1 MAIILYHH
9 AGVLPAGRLRLR
21 LAEALP
27 LRRWICGEED
37 DGSPNQTIPLRGHH
51 LICGRGEGA
60 PLFVELRCVEM
71 PYAGEAAPPHCG
83 HVTLSPP
90 TSDDSA
96 EADQVTALIADALMG
111 HEGGGLW
118 CRLGE
123 STGWLAA
130 AGMEETL
137 LRVSA
142 GEPLERA
149 GADPHRPSA
158 TIRRAI
164 TPAFHSEVPRTD
176 RLPTLVALVAPGSDG
191 RNTPPP
197 PPGWAQLGRRL
208 DNLDPAG
215 EWRIDP
221 RDDSAALL
229 TGRPGRIGITMHNAP
244 LPADWLQLALGHSD
258 WPGQPPDTAALR
270 WHTACLTLSC
280 DLETSAAGPHDTA
293 QVARTMA
300 AALLLLGQELH
311 AAGRLAALANPAH
324 ARLFP
329 PHYLSTL
336 AEALEAD
343 EVPAPLFISTAI
355 HATTP
360 GAVSLSTT
368 GLMPFLE
375 HEVEA
380 WNAPGD
386 ADALSEKLG
395 KVLRQLLL
403 QESVPRHGDT
413 LGSSPV
419 RVLHATSRAE
429 RPYAGG
435 KPIPALWLEFGEARP
450 YPSRPVAS
458 VAGVLRRPGGFGR
471 KGL

>member
-1 MAIILYHH
+1 MAIILYQQ
-9 AGVLPAGRLRLR
+9 AGVLPAGRLRAK

-37 DGSPNQTIPLRGHH
+37 DGSPNQSIPLRGHH

-60 PLFVELRCVEM
+60 PLFVELRCIEM
-71 PYAGEAAPPHCG
+71 PYAGDTAPPHCG

-90 TSDDSA
+90 TTDDPA

-118 CRLGE
+118 CRLSEG
-123 STGWLAA
+123 SGWMAA
-130 AGMEETL
+130 AGMEEV
-137 LRVSA
+137 LRRVAA
-142 GEPLERA
+142 GEPLQRA
-149 GADPHRPSA
+149 GTDPHRPSPA
-158 TIRRAI
+158 TRRAVA
-164 TPAFHSEVPRTD
+164 PAFHTEVPRTD
-176 RLPTLVALVAPGSDG
+176 RLPTLALLIAPGSDG

-197 PPGWAQLGRRL
+197 PPGWALLVQHL
-208 DNLDPAG
+208 DALDPDG
-215 EWRIDP
+215 DWSIDP

-229 TGRPGRIGITMHNAP
+229 TGRPGRIGITLHKAP
-244 LPADWLQLALGHSD
+244 LPAEWLQLAQGHSD

-270 WHTACLTLSC
+270 WHTACLTLTC
-280 DLETSAAGPHDTA
+280 DLETGAAGPHDTA
-293 QVARTMA
+293 QVARAMA
-300 AALLLLGQELH
+300 AALLLLGQDLH
-311 AAGRLAALANPAH
+311 SAGRLAALANPAH
-324 ARLFP
+324 AKLFP
-329 PHYLSTL
+329 PQYLPNL
-336 AEALEAD
+336 AETLEAD
-343 EVPAPLFISTAI
+343 EVPVQLFISTAI
-355 HATTP
+355 HTTTP

-368 GLMPFLE
+368 GLMPFLD

-386 ADALSEKLG
+386 AETLGEKLG
-395 KVLRQLLL
+395 KVLRQLLI
-403 QESVPRHGDT
+403 QEIVPRHGDT

-419 RVLHATSRAE
+419 RILHGTSRAE

-450 YPSRPVAS
+450 YPSRPAVSA
-458 VAGVLRRPGGFGR
+458 AAPLRRPGGFGR